1 MSSPS
6 TPSTKTTP
14 LSPLNLPPVQPAY
27 FFSSRETP
35 AVSYVLRDLRALG
48 KTLGFATYVDPD
60 TQFPTTAYLPST
72 KGSLPD
78 LPFSID
84 GENLILT
91 TNTSGVKK
99 LLIGTLALKQA
110 LEELPDIYSPSTTLR
125 AVVQDAEITAALT
138 EMKALGIP
146 YDMANERESALVFIA
161 RRNAVCS
168 HLAASFGVNSE
179 DIIVLREVLSSLHS
193 FILPGTNPG
202 QILLQDYRASAT
214 LLKTLA
220 IPTPLT
226 KEEHSELFA
235 YREACEEN
243 QALNPF
249 IDHTHRIL
257 SAHGFT
263 VVPTPAIFS
272 APGKGINFLQ
282 ALTGKAPST
291 KTPFFITTGVSTGS
305 ALGTHLMEA
314 FKLFLLN
321 LDPSTSV
328 HFIGK
333 DPDGSFTTV
342 MGLWDKHLAGI
353 RTLAFPV
360 DPM

>member
-1 MSSPS
+1 MSGSSSKACLRAKVPIRSFFTPEVLVVRIRFSPS
-6 TPSTKTTP
+6 IEKGRSG
-14 LSPLNLPPVQPAY
+14 S
-27 FFSSRETP
+27 
-35 AVSYVLRDLRALG
+35 
-48 KTLGFATYVDPD
+48 DP
-60 TQFPTTAYLPST
+60 FVEGRY
-72 KGSLPD
+72 
-78 LPFSID
+78 
-84 GENLILT
+84 
-91 TNTSGVKK
+91 
-99 LLIGTLALKQA
+99 
-110 LEELPDIYSPSTTLR
+110 
-125 AVVQDAEITAALT
+125 AVV
-138 EMKALGIP
+138 G
-146 YDMANERESALVFIA
+146 NCV
-161 RRNAVCS
+161 
-168 HLAASFGVNSE
+168 
-179 DIIVLREVLSSLHS
+179 
-193 FILPGTNPG
+193 
-202 QILLQDYRASAT
+202 
-214 LLKTLA
+214 
-220 IPTPLT
+220 
-226 KEEHSELFA
+226 
-235 YREACEEN
+235 EN